1 MPMSQREAARIWG
14 IPRITLQRAVKDG
27 KISLTGDKKI
37 DPAEMVRFFGE
48 PRQVDEPAQKI
59 QMRPHEPDAIG
70 AENAR
75 LRAENVALRELV
87 QRADAERDRALDMV
101 RLLTHE
107 KPAQEPA
114 QPRRWWHF
122 GR

>member
-1 MPMSQREAARIWG
+1 MSQREAARIWG
-14 IPRITLQRAVKDG
+14 VPRITLQRAVKDG

-48 PRQVDEPAQKI
+48 PRQAHEPAQKI
-59 QMRPHEPDAIG
+59 QLRPYEPDTLG

-75 LRAENVALRELV
+75 LQAENIALRELV

-114 QPRRWWHF
+114 QPKRWWHF